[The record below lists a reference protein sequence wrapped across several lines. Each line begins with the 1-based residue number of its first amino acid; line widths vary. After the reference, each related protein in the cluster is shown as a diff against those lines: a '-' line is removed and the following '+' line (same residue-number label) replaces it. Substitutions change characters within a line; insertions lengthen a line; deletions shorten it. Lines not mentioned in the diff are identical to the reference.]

1 MEDFLSNIN
10 LTYLMIGIV
19 IVILIFYI
27 TKKIISILFTL
38 AIVLSLFGYSSLAD
52 TLNPINIVKNYNV
65 GYNNNEVTLSPKDGK
80 STSQVF
86 KVKDEGDKV
95 ELSNNDKKIKI
106 SKERFQKIIQ
116 NME

>member
-10 LTYLMIGIV
+10 LTYLIGGLVVIGI
-19 IVILIFYI
+19 IFYL

-65 GYNNNEVTLSPKDGK
+65 GYNNNEVTLSPKGGK
-80 STSQVF
+80 GTSQVF
-86 KVKDEGDKV
+86 SVADRGDKV

>member
-1 MEDFLSNIN
+1 MDDFLSNIN

-19 IVILIFYI
+19 IVGLIFYI

-52 TLNPINIVKNYNV
+52 SLNPINIVKNYNV
-65 GYNNNEVTLSPKDGK
+65 GYNNNEVTLTPKDGK
-80 STSQVF
+80 GTPQVF
-86 KVKDEGDKV
+86 RVEDQGDKV

>member
-1 MEDFLSNIN
+1 MDDFLSNIN
-10 LTYLMIGIV
+10 LTYLLGGFIV
-19 IVILIFYI
+19 VILIFYI

-52 TLNPINIVKNYNV
+52 SLNPINIVKNYNV

-80 STSQVF
+80 GAPQVF
-86 KVKDEGDKV
+86 SVADRGDKV

-106 SKERFQKIIQ
+106 SKERFQKIVQ

>member
-1 MEDFLSNIN
+1 MDDFLSNIN
-10 LTYLMIGIV
+10 FTYLIGGFIV
-19 IVILIFYI
+19 VILIFYI

-52 TLNPINIVKNYNV
+52 SLNPINIVKNYNV

-80 STSQVF
+80 GTPQVF

-106 SKERFQKIIQ
+106 SKERFQKIVQ

>member
-1 MEDFLSNIN
+1 MEDFISNIN
-10 LTYLMIGIV
+10 FTYLIGGFI
-19 IVILIFYI
+19 IICLIFYI

-52 TLNPINIVKNYNV
+52 TLNSINIVKNYNV

-80 STSQVF
+80 GTPQVF
-86 KVKDEGDKV
+86 KVKDDGDKV

-106 SKERFQKIIQ
+106 SKERFQKIVQ

>member
-1 MEDFLSNIN
+1 MDDFLSNIN
-10 LTYLMIGIV
+10 LTYLIIGIV
-19 IVILIFYI
+19 IVGLIFYI

-65 GYNNNEVTLSPKDGK
+65 GYSNNEVTLTPKDGK
-80 STSQVF
+80 GTPQVF
-86 KVKDEGDKV
+86 RVEDQGEKV
-95 ELSNNDKKIKI
+95 ELSNNDRKIKI
-106 SKERFQKIIQ
+106 SKEKFQKIVQ

>member
-10 LTYLMIGIV
+10 LTYLIGGIV
-19 IVILIFYI
+19 IVAIIFYI

-65 GYNNNEVTLSPKDGK
+65 EYNNNQVTLSPKDGK
-80 STSQVF
+80 GTPQVF
-86 KVKDEGDKV
+86 RVADKGDKV

-106 SKERFQKIIQ
+106 SKERFQKIVQ

>member
-1 MEDFLSNIN
+1 MDDFLSNIN
-10 LTYLMIGIV
+10 LTYLLGGFIV
-19 IVILIFYI
+19 VILIFYI

-52 TLNPINIVKNYNV
+52 SLNPINIVKNYNV
-65 GYNNNEVTLSPKDGK
+65 GYNNSQVTLSPKDGK
-80 STSQVF
+80 GTPQVF
-86 KVKDEGDKV
+86 SVADKGDKV

>member
-1 MEDFLSNIN
+1 MDDFLSNIN

-19 IVILIFYI
+19 IVAIIFYI

-52 TLNPINIVKNYNV
+52 SLNPINIVKNYNV
-65 GYNNNEVTLSPKDGK
+65 GYNNNQVTLSPKDGK
-80 STSQVF
+80 GTPQVF

-106 SKERFQKIIQ
+106 SKERFQKIVQ

>member
-10 LTYLMIGIV
+10 LTYLIGGIV
-19 IVILIFYI
+19 IVGLIFYI

-65 GYNNNEVTLSPKDGK
+65 GYNNNEVTLSPKYGNGAP
-80 STSQVF
+80 QVF
-86 KVKDEGDKV
+86 KVKDEGDKI

-106 SKERFQKIIQ
+106 SKERFQKIVQ

>member
-1 MEDFLSNIN
+1 MGDFLSNIN
-10 LTYLMIGIV
+10 LTYLIVGIIVIGI
-19 IVILIFYI
+19 IFYI
-27 TKKIISILFTL
+27 TKKVISILFTL
-38 AIVLSLFGYSSLAD
+38 VIVLSLFGYSSLAD
-52 TLNPINIVKNYNV
+52 SLNPINIAKNYNV

-80 STSQVF
+80 GTTQVF
-86 KVKDEGDKV
+86 RVEDQGDKV

>member
-10 LTYLMIGIV
+10 LTYLIGGLVVIGI
-19 IVILIFYI
+19 IFYL

-65 GYNNNEVTLSPKDGK
+65 GYNNNEVTLSPKGGK
-80 STSQVF
+80 GTPQVF
-86 KVKDEGDKV
+86 SVADRGDKV

>member
-10 LTYLMIGIV
+10 LTYLIGGLVVIGI
-19 IVILIFYI
+19 IFYL

-65 GYNNNEVTLSPKDGK
+65 GYNNNEVALSPKDGK
-80 STSQVF
+80 GTPQVF
-86 KVKDEGDKV
+86 SVADRGDKV

-106 SKERFQKIIQ
+106 SKERFQKIVQ

>member
-1 MEDFLSNIN
+1 MEDFLNNIN

-19 IVILIFYI
+19 IVGIIFYI

-52 TLNPINIVKNYNV
+52 SLNPINIVKNYNV
-65 GYNNNEVTLSPKDGK
+65 GYNNNQVTLSPKDGK
-80 STSQVF
+80 GTPQVF
-86 KVKDEGDKV
+86 RVEDQGEKV
-95 ELSNNDKKIKI
+95 ELSNNDRKIKI
-106 SKERFQKIIQ
+106 SKEKFQKIVQ